1 MKKCWWKE
9 LVAYQIYPKSFMD
22 SNGDGIGDINGIIN
36 KLDYL
41 KNLGVGL
48 IWICPFYKSP
58 NYDNGY
64 DISDYKDVLS
74 DYGTMEDFDRLLDEA
89 HKRNIKLIIDLVINH
104 TSDEHPWFIESK
116 GSRDNEKADWYI
128 WRDGK
133 YNKEPNNWES
143 IFKGTVWEYSKER
156 EQYFMHLFTKNQPDL
171 NWENDNVREEL
182 YKMINWWMD
191 KGIDGFRVD
200 AISHI
205 KKETGLNDMSNPQG
219 LKYVSALD
227 KCRNVEGIQKYL
239 KELKKETFDKY
250 DIVTVAEANGVNS
263 YDAEEWVGEKD
274 GKFNM
279 LFQFEYLNIW
289 EEKKKKGFNV
299 KVFKD
304 ILNKWQKDLDG
315 KGWNALYIEN
325 HDIPRVVSDLGNDK
339 EYLKESAKAFAATY
353 FLQKGTPFIYQGQE
367 IGMTNINFDNIE
379 EYSDVKSIN
388 LYNECIEKGF
398 SHEEAMK
405 EVYLISRDNARTP
418 MQWSEGK
425 NAGFTEGKPWI
436 KINPNYES
444 INVSSEEKDK
454 NSILNFYK
462 KLIKIRNN
470 NETFIYGKYR
480 PILEDDYSIFAYER
494 YLNNE
499 KYVVISNLTENEC
512 FYTNDNYILKYENL
526 ILNNYNVDIHH
537 SFNKFNLKPYECR
550 VYRV

>member
-9 LVAYQIYPKSFMD
+9 LVAYQIYPKSFID

-182 YKMINWWMD
+182 YKMINWWID

-205 KKETGLNDMSNPQG
+205 KKETGLNDMNNPQG

-289 EEKKKKGFNV
+289 EEEKKKGFNV

-339 EYLKESAKAFAATY
+339 EYLKESAKAFAVTY

-418 MQWSEGK
+418 MQWSKGR

-499 KYVVISNLTENEC
+499 KYVIISNLTENEC
-512 FYTNDNYILKYENL
+512 FYTNDNYILNYENL
-526 ILNNYNVDIHH
+526 ILNNYNVDMHH
-537 SFNKFNLKPYECR
+537 SFNKFKLKPYECR
-550 VYRV
+550 VYRI